1 MGAAGTK
8 EPRRVPQF
16 TQNVFVAAFT
26 VPQAGH
32 AIEADKRYPRRASRR
47 ELVEP
52 CGGWPTGGHV
62 ISSENR
68 AGSFIRNRRNFAH
81 SPRNAMDINQLG
93 LLLMGT
99 GLGWVLLFA
108 VAREQGRCGA
118 MCALTARL
126 CAGRSVSF
134 M

>member
-52 CGGWPTGGHV
+52 CGGLPPRGHR
-62 ISSENR
+62 IFSEKPPR
-68 AGSFIRNRRNFAH
+68 AFFPKRPEFSP
-81 SPRNAMDINQLG
+81 SPREPQDINQPRPG
-93 LLLMGT
+93 LLGE
-99 GLGWVLLFA
+99 GL
-108 VAREQGRCGA
+108 
-118 MCALTARL
+118 
-126 CAGRSVSF
+126 
-134 M
+134 

>member
-32 AIEADKRYPRRASRR
+32 AIEADNRYPRRASRR

-52 CGGWPTGGHV
+52 CGGLPPRGPGFFWEKPA
-62 ISSENR
+62 R
-68 AGSFIRNRRNFAH
+68 SFFRE
-81 SPRNAMDINQLG
+81 SPHFSPLPPEPIDDHQPG
-93 LLLMGT
+93 
-99 GLGWVLLFA
+99 A
-108 VAREQGRCGA
+108 VPPG
-118 MCALTARL
+118 ARL
-126 CAGRSVSF
+126 RGRA
-134 M
+134 

>member
-52 CGGWPTGGHV
+52 CGGWAPRGPRFFRG
-62 ISSENR
+62 EPP
-68 AGSFIRNRRNFAH
+68 GSFFPDRREFPHFSVEALGIQ
-81 SPRNAMDINQLG
+81 PLG
-93 LLLMGT
+93 LAPPGG
-99 GLGWVLLFA
+99 GLVWL
-108 VAREQGRCGA
+108 
-118 MCALTARL
+118 
-126 CAGRSVSF
+126 SP
-134 M
+134 

>member
-52 CGGWPTGGHV
+52 CGGLAPPWAPILLCDRGGV
-62 ISSENR
+62 FFLAVREI
-68 AGSFIRNRRNFAH
+68 AP
-81 SPRNAMDINQLG
+81 SPPGTPHDNSLG
-93 LLLMGT
+93 
-99 GLGWVLLFA
+99 V
-108 VAREQGRCGA
+108 
-118 MCALTARL
+118 RL
-126 CAGRSVSF
+126 PCAG
-134 M
+134 